1 MFAAMIPRVVR
12 QNASTGLLA
21 VMFLVA
27 LPGSHGTAATTTYTD
42 EAAFVSVLQPGF
54 YRNTF
59 STIPDL
65 PASPIPAP
73 TYVVGNAP
81 VAYTVSSPPTGLFSD
96 TFPGPLKAVGN
107 WGYSL
112 NVDVQFSSGNVR
124 QVGFNVFLCDFPG
137 TRLPGAITV
146 NFSDGTSAEVPSYGP
161 GNPYGFIGLSA
172 DSTAVIDSLTIV
184 RGPTDAYLNLGNIY
198 TSSIGGIARFWTADG
213 NAASYGGSGTWDTTS
228 TLWAVDGTT
237 VAPWQAGSK
246 AMFAGSGG
254 SVTVSPGGVSVA
266 RGLSFVSGDYTIDGP
281 GAISLTGTQAG
292 ANAIFVGT
300 GTTTYEN
307 GSTSSTAGAA
317 VVNATVNA
325 PNGFTKTGFGTLIV
339 GGTATGPAVVSQG
352 VLQIG
357 NGGTTG
363 VLAAA
368 TVVNNTEL
376 EFNRADEASFA
387 GSISGAGAVYVTG
400 LGRVTLSGS
409 SSYTGRTGV
418 LASGTLAVATAA
430 AVATSAQISTGGSGV
445 FDVSSLAGGYTVSGS
460 QTLTGGGR
468 VLGSITM
475 SADGTVS
482 PGEGRG
488 ILTVGDGITF
498 GSGGNYNWQMED
510 ALIPPGQP
518 GGWDLLSGGGTL
530 SITATPQDP
539 FLINLWTVDSTGLS
553 VPAFNFS
560 PTENASWTI
569 VSATGGI
576 AGFAANK
583 FLVNTS
589 AANGTGGFVNELD
602 GGTFSIARAG
612 NDLNL
617 VFTASGAVPTVITID
632 VASGTQSQT
641 DAGYPLLTGAT
652 PVVKTG
658 AGTLVIDQANTLTGS
673 TTVQTGVLQLA
684 NAAALSASEL
694 VVIAGGTG
702 QVAPFTSTSVA
713 GLDLSGNG
721 LVDLTT
727 GALTISSGLSPVALV
742 AELLE
747 GRSDGSWNGSSGI
760 TSSTAAAEVA
770 SGIRRSV
777 GWLDNGDGS
786 LTVAYAAPGD
796 TNIDWSIDILDAA
809 NFLALGK
816 FDTTAPATW
825 IEGDFNYDG
834 FVDILDAADFVSTGL
849 FNAGNYNAAP
859 SPSGA
864 VAAVPEPSS
873 AWAGFAGGLAL
884 AIGHVARRRRSKPA
898 HVRAPR
904 RQWGFA
910 GRNTNGS
917 AASRPGVASPE

>member
-1 MFAAMIPRVVR
+1 MIAVMIPRFVR
-12 QNASTGLLA
+12 RNASTGLLA

-73 TYVVGNAP
+73 TYVVGSSP

-198 TSSIGGIARFWTADG
+198 TSSIAGIARFWTADG

-254 SVTVSPGGVSVA
+254 SVTVSPGGVAVA

-292 ANAIFVGT
+292 VNAIFVGT

-307 GSTSSTAGAA
+307 GSTSSTAGVA
-317 VVNATVNA
+317 VVNATVDA

-387 GSISGAGAVYVTG
+387 GSISGAGDVYVTG

-418 LASGTLAVATAA
+418 LASGTLAVTTAA
-430 AVATSAQISTGGSGV
+430 AVATSAQISTGVSGA

-468 VLGSITM
+468 VVGSITM
-475 SADGTVS
+475 AADGTVS

-498 GSGGNYNWQMED
+498 GSGGNYNWQLED

-530 SITATPQDP
+530 SIAATPQDP

-560 PTENASWTI
+560 PTQNASWTI

-589 AANGTGGFVNELD
+589 AINGTGGFVNELD

-641 DAGYPLLTGAT
+641 FAGYPLLTGAT

-658 AGTLVIDQANTLTGS
+658 AGTLVVDQANTLTGS
-673 TTVQTGVLQLA
+673 TTVQTGVLRLA

-702 QVAPFTSTSVA
+702 QVAPSTSTSVA

-727 GALTISSGLSPVALV
+727 GALTISSGLSTVALV

-747 GRSDGSWNGSSGI
+747 GRGDGSWTGSSGI

-770 SGIRRSV
+770 SSIPRSV

-796 TNIDWSIDILDAA
+796 TNIDWSVDILDAA

-816 FDTTAPATW
+816 FDTNAAATW

-834 FVDILDAADFVSTGL
+834 FVDILDAADFVRTGL

-859 SPSGA
+859 GSSGA

-873 AWAGFAGGLAL
+873 AWAWFAGGLAL
-884 AIGHVARRRRSKPA
+884 VISHVARRRR
-898 HVRAPR
+898 
-904 RQWGFA
+904 
-910 GRNTNGS
+910 
-917 AASRPGVASPE
+917 

>member
-1 MFAAMIPRVVR
+1 MIAVMIPRFVR
-12 QNASTGLLA
+12 RNASTGLLA

-73 TYVVGNAP
+73 TYVVGSSP

-124 QVGFNVFLCDFPG
+124 QVGFNAFLCDFPG

-198 TSSIGGIARFWTADG
+198 TSSIAGIARFWTADG

-292 ANAIFVGT
+292 VNAIFVGT

-307 GSTSSTAGAA
+307 GSTSSTAGVA
-317 VVNATVNA
+317 VVNATVDA

-418 LASGTLAVATAA
+418 LASGTLAVTTAA
-430 AVATSAQISTGGSGV
+430 AVATSAQISTGVSGA

-468 VLGSITM
+468 VVGSITM

-498 GSGGNYNWQMED
+498 GSGGNYNWQLED

-560 PTENASWTI
+560 PTQNASWTI

-589 AANGTGGFVNELD
+589 AINGTGGFVNELD

-641 DAGYPLLTGAT
+641 FAGYPLLTGAT

-658 AGTLVIDQANTLTGS
+658 AGTLVVDQANTLTGS
-673 TTVQTGVLQLA
+673 TTVQTGVLRLA

-702 QVAPFTSTSVA
+702 QVAPSTSTSVA

-727 GALTISSGLSPVALV
+727 GALTISSGLSTVALV

-747 GRSDGSWNGSSGI
+747 GRGDGSWTGSSGI

-770 SGIRRSV
+770 SSIPRSV

-796 TNIDWSIDILDAA
+796 TNIDWSVDILDAA

-816 FDTTAPATW
+816 FDTTAAATW

-834 FVDILDAADFVSTGL
+834 FVDILDAADFVRTGL

-859 SPSGA
+859 GSSGA

-873 AWAGFAGGLAL
+873 AWAWFAGGLAL
-884 AIGHVARRRRSKPA
+884 VISHVARRRR
-898 HVRAPR
+898 
-904 RQWGFA
+904 
-910 GRNTNGS
+910 
-917 AASRPGVASPE
+917 

>member
-1 MFAAMIPRVVR
+1 
-12 QNASTGLLA
+12 
-21 VMFLVA
+21 
-27 LPGSHGTAATTTYTD
+27 
-42 EAAFVSVLQPGF
+42 
-54 YRNTF
+54 
-59 STIPDL
+59 
-65 PASPIPAP
+65 
-73 TYVVGNAP
+73 
-81 VAYTVSSPPTGLFSD
+81 
-96 TFPGPLKAVGN
+96 
-107 WGYSL
+107 
-112 NVDVQFSSGNVR
+112 
-124 QVGFNVFLCDFPG
+124 
-137 TRLPGAITV
+137 
-146 NFSDGTSAEVPSYGP
+146 
-161 GNPYGFIGLSA
+161 
-172 DSTAVIDSLTIV
+172 
-184 RGPTDAYLNLGNIY
+184 
-198 TSSIGGIARFWTADG
+198 
-213 NAASYGGSGTWDTTS
+213 
-228 TLWAVDGTT
+228 
-237 VAPWQAGSK
+237 
-246 AMFAGSGG
+246 
-254 SVTVSPGGVSVA
+254 
-266 RGLSFVSGDYTIDGP
+266 
-281 GAISLTGTQAG
+281 
-292 ANAIFVGT
+292 
-300 GTTTYEN
+300 
-307 GSTSSTAGAA
+307 
-317 VVNATVNA
+317 
-325 PNGFTKTGFGTLIV
+325 
-339 GGTATGPAVVSQG
+339 
-352 VLQIG
+352 
-357 NGGTTG
+357 
-363 VLAAA
+363 
-368 TVVNNTEL
+368 
-376 EFNRADEASFA
+376 
-387 GSISGAGAVYVTG
+387 
-400 LGRVTLSGS
+400 
-409 SSYTGRTGV
+409 
-418 LASGTLAVATAA
+418 
-430 AVATSAQISTGGSGV
+430 
-445 FDVSSLAGGYTVSGS
+445 
-460 QTLTGGGR
+460 
-468 VLGSITM
+468 M

-498 GSGGNYNWQMED
+498 GSGGSYNWQLED

-589 AANGTGGFVNELD
+589 AINGTGGFVNELD

-612 NDLNL
+612 NNLNL

-641 DAGYPLLTGAT
+641 DAGYPLLSGAT

-673 TTVQTGVLQLA
+673 TTVQTGVLRLA
-684 NAAALSASEL
+684 NTAALSASEL

-702 QVAPFTSTSVA
+702 QVAPSTSTSVA

-747 GRSDGSWNGSSGI
+747 GCSDGSWNGSSGI

-816 FDTTAPATW
+816 FDTNAAATW

-873 AWAGFAGGLAL
+873 AWAWFAGGLAL
-884 AIGHVARRRRSKPA
+884 AIGHVARRHR
-898 HVRAPR
+898 
-904 RQWGFA
+904 
-910 GRNTNGS
+910 
-917 AASRPGVASPE
+917 